1 MDSLLFIRH
10 AETDLA
16 GRFCGHSDP
25 PVNKRGHRQI
35 RDLLR
40 KLEGKSIDAI
50 YTSDLSR
57 AQTTADAIAE
67 VHGNSPV
74 VISGLREISFGEWEG
89 LSWDEIEFRD
99 ADYARRWSKAFPELP
114 APGGEL
120 FAMFQSRVLAEVK
133 KLLSM
138 PKQGCAAVVTHRG
151 VMCVVLCS
159 LCGLDEEQAWAQTKA
174 YCSFFQYPQAGGL

>member
-25 PVNKRGHRQI
+25 PVNKRGQRQI
-35 RDLLR
+35 KDLLR

-67 VHGNSPV
+67 VHGASLI
-74 VISGLREISFGEWEG
+74 VIPGLREISFGDWEG
-89 LSWDEIEFRD
+89 LTWSEIEFRD
-99 ADYARRWSKAFPELP
+99 ADYARRWSKAFPGLP

-120 FAMFQSRVLAEVK
+120 FAMFQSRVLTEVE
-133 KLLSM
+133 KLFSN

-151 VMCVVLCS
+151 VMCVVLRS

-174 YCSFFQYPQAGGL
+174 YCSLFRYPQGGGL